1 MLRVGA
7 VPIKSAGL
15 VTFIV
20 KETTHVDHAPA
31 TGLMSSAAAVTTI
44 VLRNNPAVLAA
55 LVEAGLATDI
65 YGKVR
70 LPLAAGPN

>member
-1 MLRVGA
+1 MLRVGE
-7 VPIKSAGL
+7 VSTKSAGL

-44 VLRNNPAVLAA
+44 VLRNNPAELAA
-55 LVEAGLATDI
+55 LVEVGLATDI
-65 YGKVR
+65 VGKVR